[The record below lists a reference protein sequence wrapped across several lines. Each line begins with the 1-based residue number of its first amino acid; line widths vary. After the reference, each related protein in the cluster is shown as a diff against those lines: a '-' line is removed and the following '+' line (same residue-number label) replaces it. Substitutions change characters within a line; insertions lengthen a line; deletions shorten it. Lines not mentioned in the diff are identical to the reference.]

1 MKDGWIMRAGCLAP
15 AACLALAACDGPID
29 GAAHKTSVG
38 LNLPARRAGLWHV
51 TVMQDGRAVAMG
63 SMKPCLDPAS
73 DAKLSMLGE
82 HLSSASCKPVVSRL
96 ADGKLQI
103 ISTCSSGQTG
113 QVAYTAIASGDFSS
127 TYRVHMVSHTTG
139 AALARLNGE
148 HVTDIDGQYLG
159 ACPKDML
166 PGDVLLADGMK
177 LNIDKV
183 RQVARALHAGG

>member
-1 MKDGWIMRAGCLAP
+1 MNDVWMLCAG
-15 AACLALAACDGPID
+15 CLALAACGGPGGD
-29 GAAHKTSVG
+29 ATHRTSVG

-51 TVMQDGRAVAMG
+51 TVMQDGKVVVMG

-82 HLSSASCKPVVSRL
+82 QVSSATCKPIASRL
-96 ADGKLQI
+96 PDGKLQI
-103 ISTCSSGQTG
+103 ISTCGTGQGG

-159 ACPKDML
+159 ACPKGMA
-166 PGDVLLADGMK
+166 PGDVMLADGLK

-183 RQVARALHAGG
+183 REVVRVLHAGG